1 MAYSLGLAFLAMTKS
16 GRDNLI
22 YLVLGLAVAELMV
35 GRGSSILGI
44 VTRTGMFVVCLW
56 VLKDALW
63 PLQNLRLPHRPAL
76 AMAAILGMIWV
87 ALSLYKAFA
96 TFQSLLTVTAF
107 YFVESLVG
115 GATMGILIAGGL
127 GPKSIK
133 IVLAISGVLFAAND
147 LIVISRHQLMRF
159 ITTNPFFGSVN
170 GSLMGLAVSL
180 AVVLWLAAGKTAEDK
195 RVAG

>member
-1 MAYSLGLAFLAMTKS
+1 MTKS